1 MIHIFLA
8 TNRIFLFED
17 LLLNGNKVYFV
28 KIANAI
34 YRYVEYRNNDY
45 RQENFKIQR
54 LAMYDANEGNSQ
66 VSKQSIQTNQTEIKR
81 KM

>member
-1 MIHIFLA
+1 
-8 TNRIFLFED
+8 
-17 LLLNGNKVYFV
+17 V

-34 YRYVEYRNNDY
+34 YRCVEYRNNDY